1 MTRRLTTAFKQRGLP
16 QKDFPKSIEA
26 PSFSEKLESKR
37 LKNAKSSA
45 PNLRGRSFASQKVR
59 CFFVFILFF
68 NVLIG
73 LTQQSTRCSDGS
85 SQAHEDLIAGFSAI
99 EAEAELVQVRLKVTV
114 KPPRVSA

>member
-1 MTRRLTTAFKQRGLP
+1 MEEIGIQPAEKRKKQRTKPEGQVICL
-16 QKDFPKSIEA
+16 S
-26 PSFSEKLESKR
+26 
-37 LKNAKSSA
+37 
-45 PNLRGRSFASQKVR
+45 KVR

-114 KPPRVSA
+114 KPPRASA